1 MTGRADILV
10 GDCLSVLATLPADS
24 HHCVVTSPP
33 YWGLRS
39 YLPGDHGDKALEIGS
54 EPSPDAYVAKML
66 ACAGKLPAEARPAH
80 EAAIQTARDLLEA
93 KADADDAALK
103 GPAEADARVALEAT
117 CKQMSDALAER
128 AVCN

>member
-1 MTGRADILV
+1 MARALLALLCCSTFTLACLGCGKGGDASSKAHLDSTGVDA
-10 GDCLSVLATLPADS
+10 C
-24 HHCVVTSPP
+24 
-33 YWGLRS
+33 
-39 YLPGDHGDKALEIGS
+39 
-54 EPSPDAYVAKML
+54 DAYVAKML

-103 GPAEADARVALEAT
+103 GSAEADARVALEAT